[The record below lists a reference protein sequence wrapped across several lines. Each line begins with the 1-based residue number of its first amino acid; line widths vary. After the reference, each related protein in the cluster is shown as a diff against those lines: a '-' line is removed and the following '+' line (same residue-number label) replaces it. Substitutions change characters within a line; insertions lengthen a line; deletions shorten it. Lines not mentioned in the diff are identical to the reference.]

1 MSKKE
6 SKKKTKERK
15 LHTLDYFL
23 IIVVVLFVILFLLG
37 IHGKSIKFAGFKS
50 FKDLT
55 TSAQEEENEIDKAL
69 LDDND
74 KLPVENNVFNPEP
87 PAPDI
92 TIKLSAIGDIMA
104 HNTQITDAYDKTLG
118 YDFSK
123 CFKDIPDLVQDSDFF
138 MGNLETTFAGSKKKY
153 SGYPQFNT
161 PEQLATDL
169 KELGLDLVTTANNHS
184 LDTGYAGVEST
195 IAFLDE
201 AGLPHTGTFNSQE
214 SHDQIYVTD
223 INGIKTAFLAYTYGT
238 NGIPIPSGKEYC
250 INLIDRNLISKQIKE
265 AKDQECDLIV
275 VSMHW
280 GVEYR
285 TSPTAEQKEL
295 AEFLFKEGADVII
308 GSHPHVLEPFEK
320 REITL
325 DDGTKK
331 DGFVI
336 YSMGNFISGQTQAN
350 TRNSIL
356 LHLTITKN
364 GKTGKISI
372 DKVEYDPL
380 YTYTY
385 PKMKN
390 YKVIDLRRRVTDYE
404 AGVDNLIG
412 KSDYDYLKPELDY
425 VDNLLNPEG

>member
-1 MSKKE
+1 MGKKQVKKE
-6 SKKKTKERK
+6 NKKRK

-23 IIVVVLFVILFLLG
+23 IIVIVLFVILFLIGLR
-37 IHGKSIKFAGFKS
+37 GKSMKFAGFKLFNDS
-50 FKDLT
+50 
-55 TSAQEEENEIDKAL
+55 TSSELEKAEIDKEL
-69 LDDND
+69 LDDKD
-74 KLPVENNVFNPEP
+74 KIPLNEDKFKPEP
-87 PAPDI
+87 PEPDV
-92 TIKLSAIGDIMA
+92 TIKLSVIGDIMT
-104 HNTQITDAYDKTLG
+104 HNTQISDAYDKVNG

-123 CFKDIPDLVQDSDFF
+123 CFKDIPDLVKDSDFF

-161 PEQLATDL
+161 PEQLAVDL

-214 SHDQIYVTD
+214 AHDQIYITD
-223 INGIKTAFLAYTYGT
+223 IKGIKTCVLAYTYGT

-250 INLIDRNLISKQIKE
+250 INLIDRNLISRQIAE
-265 AKDQECDLIV
+265 AKAQECDLIIV
-275 VSMHW
+275 CMHW

-285 TSPTAEQKEL
+285 LTPTAEQKEL
-295 AEFLFKEGADVII
+295 ADFLFKEGADVII
-308 GSHPHVLEPFEK
+308 GSHPHVLEPMEK
-320 REITL
+320 RIIEM
-325 DDGTKK
+325 DDGSTKE
-331 DGFVI
+331 GFVI

-350 TRNSIL
+350 TRNSII

-364 GKTGKISI
+364 GKTGKLSI
-372 DKVEYDPL
+372 DNVEYDPL

-390 YKVIDLRRRVTDYE
+390 YKVIDLRRRVTDFE

-412 KSDYDYLKPELDY
+412 KSDYDYLKPELDH
-425 VDNLLNPEG
+425 VDEILNQEL

>member
-6 SKKKTKERK
+6 SKKKTKKRK

-37 IHGKSIKFAGFKS
+37 LHGRSFKFAGFKLFS
-50 FKDLT
+50 DSTSSDL
-55 TSAQEEENEIDKAL
+55 EKNEIDKEL
-69 LDDND
+69 LNDND
-74 KLPVENNVFNPEP
+74 KLPLVDNKFKPEP
-87 PAPDI
+87 PKPDI

-104 HNTQITDAYDKTLG
+104 HNTQITDAYDKVNG

-123 CFKDIPDLVQDSDFF
+123 CFKDIPDLVKDSDFF

-153 SGYPQFNT
+153 TGYPQFNT

-214 SHDQIYVTD
+214 SHDEIYITD
-223 INGIKTAFLAYTYGT
+223 INGIKTCFLAYTYGT
-238 NGIPIPSGKEYC
+238 NGIAIPAGKEYC
-250 INLIDRNLISKQIKE
+250 INLIDRNLISKQIAE
-265 AKDQECDLIV
+265 AKEQECDLIV

-280 GVEYR
+280 GTEYR
-285 TSPTAEQKEL
+285 LSPTAEQKEL
-295 AEFLFKEGADVII
+295 ADFLFKEGADIII
-308 GSHPHVLEPFEK
+308 GSHPHVLEPMEK
-320 REITL
+320 RIIKM
-325 DDGTKK
+325 DDGTTKE
-331 DGFVI
+331 GFVI

-350 TRNSIL
+350 TRSSII
-356 LHLTITKN
+356 LHLTITKS

-372 DKVEYDPL
+372 DNVEYDPL

-385 PKMKN
+385 PKFKN
-390 YKVIDLRRRVTDYE
+390 YRVIDLRRHVMDYE
-404 AGVDNLIG
+404 EGVDNLIG
-412 KSDYDYLKPELDY
+412 KSDYDYLKPELDH
-425 VDNLLNPEG
+425 VDEILNQEL